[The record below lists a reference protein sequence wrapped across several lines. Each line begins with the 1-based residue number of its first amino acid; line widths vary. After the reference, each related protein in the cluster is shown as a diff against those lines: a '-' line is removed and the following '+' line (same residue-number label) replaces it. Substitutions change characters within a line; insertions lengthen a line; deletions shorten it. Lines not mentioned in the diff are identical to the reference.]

1 MSDLY
6 LIAHKVRGEAAF
18 DIAQRLPELDKD
30 GEEAWIIPTS
40 GHRAFPFWTFELRK
54 IMYLDEVVW
63 NTEVTMDAVLRKL
76 CPPNWP
82 DHYSVND
89 RAHYRAI
96 EEMSDEATNPE
107 VDVLQGQSLAERLGI
122 KRPPAPTIT
131 RRL

>member
-40 GHRAFPFWTFELRK
+40 GHRAYPYWWIAINEVPDLELLFQSAAPFDPR
-54 IMYLDEVVW
+54 IQ
-63 NTEVTMDAVLRKL
+63 
-76 CPPNWP
+76 CPPDWP

-107 VDVLQGQSLAERLGI
+107 VDVLQGQSLAELLGI
-122 KRPPAPTIT
+122 KRPQAPTIT